1 MEQVAHLESK
11 KRRSFLSASFYNS
24 GALLAILSFARAMQS
39 RDKIDRER
47 STLLRRSRSTAILQ
61 PLGFPRNPL

>member
-11 KRRSFLSASFYNS
+11 NRRREISAYFYNS

-39 RDKIDRER
+39 LDKIDRER